1 MRKITSCYKIYKRL
15 EKKYPFINEVRNDQY
30 SFYCTICK
38 RNVKCGHMGLSDVQR
53 HIATSIHER
62 FAKDSR
68 SQTTLSFPSS
78 SSPVFEKVNFHMN
91 YVLLLMTI
99 AQLNRKVCTY
109 TFSGYKN
116 LSIACIVSDICY
128 LLYRNS
134 VIAIGN
140 CIIVLC
146 MAFCDT

>member
-1 MRKITSCYKIYKRL
+1 
-15 EKKYPFINEVRNDQY
+15 
-30 SFYCTICK
+30 
-38 RNVKCGHMGLSDVQR
+38 MGLSDVQR

-68 SQTTLSFPSS
+68 SQTTLSLPLS
-78 SSPVFEKVNFHMN
+78 SSPVYEKVNFHMN

-128 LLYRNS
+128 LLYRNQLSRS
-134 VIAIGN
+134 VIVLLYFVWPFAILKNEFKIFNG
-140 CIIVLC
+140 VSP
-146 MAFCDT
+146 FCF

>member
-1 MRKITSCYKIYKRL
+1 
-15 EKKYPFINEVRNDQY
+15 
-30 SFYCTICK
+30 
-38 RNVKCGHMGLSDVQR
+38 MGLSDVQR

-99 AQLNRKVCTY
+99 AQLSRKVCTY

-128 LLYRNS
+128 LLYRNQLSRS
-134 VIAIGN
+134 VIVLLYFVWPFAILKNEFKIFNG
-140 CIIVLC
+140 VSP
-146 MAFCDT
+146 FCF